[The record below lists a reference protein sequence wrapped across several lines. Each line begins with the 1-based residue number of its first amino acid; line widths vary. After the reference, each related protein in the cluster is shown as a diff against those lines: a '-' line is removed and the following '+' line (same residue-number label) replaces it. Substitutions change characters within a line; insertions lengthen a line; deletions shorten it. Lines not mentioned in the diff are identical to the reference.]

1 MAWGARRGA
10 GANSRL
16 RSEDQTACALALLC
30 KPSSAAAILALAPTF
45 SAIAF
50 LRFGW
55 TPELW
60 SLMPLLIALAV
71 IIVLDIRTK
80 VIPDAVT
87 LPGIA
92 YALAVTAFVKSP
104 SIGQALLGA
113 VVGGGMVF
121 LIAVISRGAIGGGD
135 IKLMS
140 MLGAALGWKGALVV
154 LAFSQ
159 MLAALVALGL
169 LIARRA
175 GRHDLLPV
183 GAIISLLG
191 AVMLLGGS

>member
-1 MAWGARRGA
+1 MVWGAARGA

-16 RSEDQTACALALLC
+16 RAQDQTACALAFLR

-60 SLMPLLIALAV
+60 SLMPLLVALAV

-87 LPGIA
+87 LPGIV

-113 VVGGGMVF
+113 VVGGGIVF

-135 IKLMS
+135 IKLMA
-140 MLGAALGWKGALVV
+140 MLGAALGWKGAVVV

-159 MLAALVALGL
+159 VAAALVALGL

-175 GRHDLLPV
+175 GRHHLLPV

-191 AVMLLGGS
+191 VVMLLGGS